1 MNRLGS
7 WLLLTL
13 CIVSLLA
20 VPMMA
25 QKSSGTIRGVVTDP
39 SGAVLAN
46 IPVVITNTE
55 TGQERTVTTNT
66 QGEYIAPEIAVGTY
80 SVTVKAPNF
89 KESVSKNVDLHTS
102 STQTLN
108 IQLQVGST
116 SEQVTVAASE
126 VQVQTDNAALGEVV
140 TGEQVRELP
149 LNGRSFVQLTQLQPG
164 VSAANNF
171 SANNKGLL
179 AGVDFSV
186 NGNATT
192 NNLFLVDG
200 ANNNDVGSNRTILI
214 YPSIEAISEFKMLR
228 NSYGPEYGQASGA
241 VINIVTRS
249 GSNQWHGDV
258 LYFGR
263 NTALNA
269 YEYFAHAN
277 EVASVASGN
286 PPSNQYKNV
295 VQRNDFGFSLGGPIK
310 KDKLF
315 FFYSQEW
322 NYEKRGQTRQSCVP
336 TTAEVNGDWS
346 GPEFTGLPGHKV
358 DQCGSPQPNIPVALQ
373 APGNPY
379 KFNSISPAG
388 QDILKNFPAPNLTT
402 LLNGNNWAESVTSP
416 INWRQENARVDY
428 NISHTQTLM
437 GRYTQDSWTNN
448 SPNGNAALGLWGDD
462 PWPVLESNWAQPSK
476 QIVLR
481 LTSTIGT
488 TMVNDLEFAYSANR
502 INITPGGTD
511 PGLLAQTAADFPPG
525 YPLALKTQKQGIP
538 TLWGGSI
545 GGYGSGQNLWL
556 IAPWNNSL
564 DIYTVRDDFSK
575 VWSNHTFRFG
585 GFLGWQGKNEDIGAT
600 SASEYPQFGAADWDT
615 NVPTGNGAAD
625 LLVPGAKWGWAE
637 LSTNVN
643 AHIRWRDYELYAADN
658 WKVRRN
664 LTLDLGLRYS
674 ILAPPFQPSNIYTNF
689 APSTFNPALP
699 SSDACNGIQT
709 VPGMDPCGAANA
721 LFGTNFTSGTP
732 GPNKS
737 LKYTNYHLFAPRI
750 GLSWDPWGNGNTAI
764 RAGFGQFFQRDRVS
778 GPFYTLAGNAPIAV
792 SGSFNRTLDSA
803 PATTFPSGGASPSGG
818 VDPANTAGNSLQ
830 WNLTVEHGF
839 AKNTTLEVG
848 YVGNHAVH
856 QLNNYNINTVPQSL
870 WLPAAFLNTNT
881 TPNINNLR
889 TYPGWNSMVWWLNN
903 GDATY
908 HALQILFKTQI
919 QKFQLQAAYTYSH
932 SIGDITNTNSD
943 GGLGWQSYTFGA
955 NPGLDRGNTGIN
967 RPQIFVANAVYYLPE
982 LRGQKEIV
990 QSVAGGW
997 EVAAI
1002 TQYASGTSTTF
1013 FQNAVGDDSHFLV
1026 PGASGTLNAL
1036 YGVGFG
1042 NNVRP
1047 LVSGQGCSANT
1058 SGAQVINQG
1067 AVTLVGYQIG
1077 TFPANTEPRGYC
1089 PGPGLVNTDFSVDKN
1104 WRVWGERMRIQFRMD
1119 FFNLFNHANFR
1130 GDQIGGVQ
1138 GGSSF
1143 SGVNCGPANGAG
1155 LYQPCSITNNIIT
1168 RDTPQTNLGTA
1179 YLTRGGREIQ
1189 YGLKIIF

>member
-20 VPMMA
+20 VPLMA
-25 QKSSGTIRGVVTDP
+25 QKTSGTIRGVVTDP

-46 IPVVITNTE
+46 VPVDITNSE
-55 TGQERTVTTNT
+55 TGQTRTVNTNT
-66 QGEYIAPEIAVGTY
+66 QGEYVAPEIAVGTY
-80 SVTVKAPNF
+80 TVTVKAPNF

-102 STQTLN
+102 STQVLN

-149 LNGRSFVQLTQLQPG
+149 LNGRSFVQLTQLEPG

-277 EVASVASGN
+277 EVAAVAGGAA
-286 PPSNQYKNV
+286 PSNQYKNV

-315 FFYSQEW
+315 VFYSQEW
-322 NYEKRGQTRQSCVP
+322 NYEKRGQTRNSCVP
-336 TTAEVNGDWS
+336 TTAEINGDFS
-346 GPEFTGLPGHKV
+346 GPEFTGAPGHKV
-358 DQCGSPQPNIPVALQ
+358 DQCNVAQPNIPVALQ

-388 QDILKNFPAPNLTT
+388 QDILLNFPAPNLS
-402 LLNGNNWAESVTSP
+402 GVAGGIPNWAASVTSP
-416 INWRQENARVDY
+416 IDWRHENARVDY

-448 SPNGNAALGLWGDD
+448 APNGNSALGLWGDD

-488 TMVNDLEFAYSANR
+488 SMVNDLEFAYSDNR

-511 PGLLAQTAADFPPG
+511 PGLLAQTSAAFPPG

-545 GGYGSGQNLWL
+545 GGYGSGNNMWL

-575 VWSNHTFRFG
+575 VYNNQTFRFG
-585 GFLGWQGKNEDIGAT
+585 GFLSWNGKNEDIGAT
-600 SASEYPQFGAADWDT
+600 SASEYPQFGAEDWDT

-625 LLVPGAKWGWAE
+625 LLVPGAKWGWTE

-643 AHIRWRDYELYAADN
+643 AHVRWRDYEAYAADN

-664 LTLDLGLRYS
+664 LTLDLGVRYS
-674 ILAPPFQPSNIYTNF
+674 ILAPPFQPSGLETNF
-689 APSTFNPALP
+689 NSALYNPALG
-699 SSDACNGIQT
+699 SGDACNGIVT
-709 VPGMDPCGAANA
+709 VPGMNPCAAANA
-721 LFGTNFTSGTP
+721 VFGTSFTSGTP
-732 GPNKS
+732 GTNKA
-737 LKYTNYHLFAPRI
+737 LKDTNYHLFAPRLGI
-750 GLSWDPWGNGNTAI
+750 SWDPWGNGNTAI

-778 GPFYTLAGNAPIAV
+778 GPYYTLAGNAPFAV
-792 SGSFNRTLDSA
+792 GGNFTRTLDSA
-803 PATTFPSGGASPSGG
+803 PATTFPSGGASPGG
-818 VDPANTAGNSLQ
+818 GISPSNTTSNALQ

-848 YVGNHAVH
+848 YVGNHAIH
-856 QLNNYNINTVPQSL
+856 QLNNYELNVVPQSQ
-870 WLPAAFLNTNT
+870 WLASSFAVSAAQ
-881 TPNINNLR
+881 NNLR
-889 TYPGWNSMVWWLNN
+889 TFPGWGNMTWWLNN

-908 HALQILFKTQI
+908 NALQVLFKTQI

-932 SIGDITNTNSD
+932 SIGDISQTNSS
-943 GGLGWQSYTFGA
+943 GLGWESYTFGA
-955 NPGLDRGNTGIN
+955 APGVDRGSTAIN

-982 LRGQKEIV
+982 LKGQKEIV

-997 EVAAI
+997 ELAAI
-1002 TQYASGTSTTF
+1002 SQYASGTSVSLYQPGITD
-1013 FQNAVGDDSHFLV
+1013 NASLLV
-1026 PGASGTLNAL
+1026 PGSTITLNSL
-1036 YGVGFG
+1036 YGVGYN

-1047 LVSGQGCSANT
+1047 LVTGQSCTAGTGGYHVLNP
-1058 SGAQVINQG
+1058 N
-1067 AVTLVGYQIG
+1067 AVTLIGYQIG

-1089 PGPGLVNTDFSVDKN
+1089 HGPGLVNTDFSVDKN

-1130 GDQIGGVQ
+1130 GDQVGGVN

-1143 SGVNCGPANGAG
+1143 ASVNCGAPNAAG
-1155 LYQPCSITNNIIT
+1155 LYQACSVTNSLITH
-1168 RDTPQTNLGTA
+1168 DTPQTNLGNA
-1179 YLTRGGREIQ
+1179 YLTRGAREIQ
-1189 YGLKIIF
+1189 YGMKIIF